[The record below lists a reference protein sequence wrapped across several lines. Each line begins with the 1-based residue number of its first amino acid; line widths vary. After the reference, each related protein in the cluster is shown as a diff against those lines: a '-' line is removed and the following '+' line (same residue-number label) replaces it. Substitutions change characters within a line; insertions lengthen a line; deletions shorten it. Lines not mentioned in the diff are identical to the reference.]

1 MMLEV
6 KNIHFSYNGLE
17 ALKGVSL
24 TVEEGSV
31 VTIIGPNGAGKS
43 TTMKAIC
50 GVKGLTEGEIWF
62 QNRRVDGLATEE
74 IVGLGITQVP
84 EGRRIFPHMNVLEN
98 LEMGAYSLK
107 SKTIVQT
114 NLDKVFKIFPILQ
127 ERRNQT
133 GGSMSGGEQQM
144 LAIARALMSNP
155 KLILMDEPTLG
166 LSPIMCQS
174 LADIIVR
181 LNKEQGMTILLVEQN
196 ARMALGLATWGYV
209 LEGGKIALAD
219 TSENLKKNEKVT
231 QVYLGQ

>member
-144 LAIARALMSNP
+144 LAIARSLTP
-155 KLILMDEPTLG
+155 LG
-166 LSPIMCQS
+166 S
-174 LADIIVR
+174 
-181 LNKEQGMTILLVEQN
+181 
-196 ARMALGLATWGYV
+196 
-209 LEGGKIALAD
+209 
-219 TSENLKKNEKVT
+219 
-231 QVYLGQ
+231 